1 MLSRTTEIAL
11 FPRIRTIRRVSQ
23 EHSRMPVFKSITE
36 FSSKPSLDGTEEIQ
50 VPSTHKIN
58 LKEAFEQLGNFLNVS
73 VNADSKWSFPELKTD
88 VPLQT
93 WVGAL
98 AYACGLRDFNETR
111 QDMFRFLLGANGDA
125 SVFGVLFWD
134 AVNAVKVAVLL
145 SNYGLND
152 DASSTQPIAI
162 YEGGGDSS
170 SIDAAIDDAEFIQE
184 ITESGKWTRMFKV
197 NSEGGGSTAEQIVA
211 GSSGSPLDAPSAYVG
226 WNPTSMSVE
235 QALVA
240 LAYAAGIRNTDGD
253 VFSAPFRIITQT
265 SMGPGIT
272 ICSYMPVDDA
282 SLKWEFSYEAIRLSY
297 ASGNL
302 LTGTPTDEALLD
314 DSSWEVYPIRVDFF
328 EGVGPTDAVMTSAAI
343 TVKAGDNI
351 NASATTL
358 AVTVGGSPS
367 FNTVNKYLRD
377 AVISV
382 AYNAAV
388 TFSAQNSTVV
398 VRKSADIDTVTA
410 SSGKKVYTIHWSP
423 LAVQNGIVSRWEA
436 YVNVAVYV

>member
-1 MLSRTTEIAL
+1 MPQFRDISTFTEK
-11 FPRIRTIRRVSQ
+11 T
-23 EHSRMPVFKSITE
+23 
-36 FSSKPSLDGTEEIQ
+36 SLDGSEEVQ
-50 VPSTHKIN
+50 VSGTQKVK
-58 LKEAFEQLGNFLNVS
+58 LVKLLEQLGDSLEAS
-73 VNADSKWSFPELKTD
+73 VAANSSWTFPNLGTK
-88 VPLQT
+88 VLVKS
-93 WVGAL
+93 WLSAI
-98 AYACGLRDFNETR
+98 AYACGLRDFQNPTST
-111 QDMFRFLLGANGDA
+111 MFRFLLGGNGDA
-125 SVFGVLFWD
+125 TVFGVVFYD
-134 AVNAVKVAVLL
+134 SVNAVKVAVLF
-145 SNYGLND
+145 SNYGIGPE
-152 DASSTQPIAI
+152 SGSTFPFAI
-162 YEGGGDSS
+162 YEGGGTSS
-170 SIDAAIDDAEFIQE
+170 GINASINDNAFIQE
-184 ITESGKWTRMFKV
+184 ITVSGKWTLRLKV
-197 NSEGGGSTAEQIVA
+197 GSSEVPTAEQIPA
-211 GSSGSPLDAPSAYVG
+211 GTSGSPLDAPASYVG

-253 VFSAPFRIITQT
+253 VLSAPFRIITQT

-314 DSSWEVYPIRVDFF
+314 DSSWEVYPIRIDFF

-388 TFSAQNSTVV
+388 TFSAQNSTVT
-398 VRKSADIDTVTA
+398 VRKSADVDTITA

-423 LAVQNGIVSRWEA
+423 LAVQNSIVSRWEA

>member
-1 MLSRTTEIAL
+1 MPQFRDISTFTEK
-11 FPRIRTIRRVSQ
+11 T
-23 EHSRMPVFKSITE
+23 
-36 FSSKPSLDGTEEIQ
+36 SLDGSEEVQISGTQ
-50 VPSTHKIN
+50 KVK
-58 LKEAFEQLGNFLNVS
+58 LVKLLEQLGDSLEAS
-73 VNADSKWSFPELKTD
+73 VAANSSWTFPNLGTK
-88 VPLQT
+88 VLVKS
-93 WVGAL
+93 WLSAI
-98 AYACGLRDFNETR
+98 AYACGLRDFQNPTST
-111 QDMFRFLLGANGDA
+111 MFRFLLGDNGDA
-125 SVFGVLFWD
+125 TVFGVVFYD
-134 AVNAVKVAVLL
+134 SVNAVKVAVLF
-145 SNYGLND
+145 SNYGIGPE
-152 DASSTQPIAI
+152 SGSTFPFAI
-162 YEGGGDSS
+162 YEGGGTSS
-170 SIDAAIDDAEFIQE
+170 GINASINDKAFIQE
-184 ITESGKWTRMFKV
+184 ITVSGKWTLRLKV
-197 NSEGGGSTAEQIVA
+197 GSSEVPTAEQIPA
-211 GSSGSPLDAPSAYVG
+211 GTSGSPLDAPASYVG

-282 SLKWEFSYEAIRLSY
+282 SLKWELSYEAIRLSY

-302 LTGTPTDEALLD
+302 LTGTPTDETLLD
-314 DSSWEVYPIRVDFF
+314 NSSWEVYPIRIDNF
-328 EGVGPTDAVMTSAAI
+328 VGAKPIDAVTTSAAI

-367 FNTVNKYLRD
+367 FNIANEYLRD

-388 TFSAQNSTVV
+388 TFSAQNSTVT

-410 SSGKKVYTIHWSP
+410 SSGKKVYTIHWLP
-423 LAVQNGIVSRWEA
+423 LAVRNGIVFRWEA

>member
-1 MLSRTTEIAL
+1 
-11 FPRIRTIRRVSQ
+11 
-23 EHSRMPVFKSITE
+23 MPQFRDINVFIEKS
-36 FSSKPSLDGTEEIQ
+36 SLDGSEEVQ
-50 VPSTHKIN
+50 VSGTQKAK
-58 LKEAFEQLGNFLNVS
+58 LVKLLEQLGENLQMS
-73 VNADSKWSFPELKTD
+73 VPDKDRQTFPALGTTGK
-88 VPLQT
+88 VQAWLS
-93 WVGAL
+93 AL
-98 AYACGLRDFNETR
+98 AYACGIREISDSE
-111 QDMFRFLLGANGDA
+111 QDTFRFLHGDNGDA
-125 SVFGVLFWD
+125 SVFGVVFWD
-134 AVNAVKVAVLL
+134 RVNAVKVAVLFAD
-145 SNYGLND
+145 YGIGADSGN
-152 DASSTQPIAI
+152 TFPFAI
-162 YEGGGDSS
+162 YEGGQEAS
-170 SIDAAIDDAEFIQE
+170 AIQADITDGAFITE

-211 GSSGSPLDAPSAYVG
+211 GSSGSPLDAPASYVG

-240 LAYAAGIRNTDGD
+240 LAYAAGIRNPNEGTL
-253 VFSAPFRIITQT
+253 SAPFRIITQT
-265 SMGPGIT
+265 SFGSGLT
-272 ICSYMPVDDA
+272 ICSYMPADDE
-282 SLKWEFSYEAIRLSY
+282 SLKWELGYGNIRLSH

-302 LTGTPTDEALLD
+302 LTGTPTDDALLNN
-314 DSSWEVYPIRVDFF
+314 SSWETYPIRIDNF
-328 EGVGPTDAVMTSAAI
+328 EGAGPIDAVMTSAAI

-358 AVTVGGSPS
+358 AVTVGGSLS

-398 VRKSADIDTVTA
+398 VRKSADVDTVTA

>member
-1 MLSRTTEIAL
+1 MPQFRDISTFTEK
-11 FPRIRTIRRVSQ
+11 T
-23 EHSRMPVFKSITE
+23 
-36 FSSKPSLDGTEEIQ
+36 SLDGSEEVQ
-50 VPSTHKIN
+50 VSGAQKVK
-58 LKEAFEQLGNFLNVS
+58 LVKLLEQLGDSLEAS
-73 VNADSKWSFPELKTD
+73 VAANSSWTFPNLGTK
-88 VPLQT
+88 VLVKS
-93 WVGAL
+93 WLSAI
-98 AYACGLRDFNETR
+98 AYACGLRDFQNPTST
-111 QDMFRFLLGANGDA
+111 MFRFLLGGNGDA
-125 SVFGVLFWD
+125 TVFGVVFYD
-134 AVNAVKVAVLL
+134 SVNAVKVAVLF
-145 SNYGLND
+145 SNYGIGTE
-152 DASSTQPIAI
+152 SGSTFPFAV
-162 YEGGGDSS
+162 YEGGETSS
-170 SIDAAIDDAEFIQE
+170 AINASVSDDAFIQE
-184 ITESGKWTRMFKV
+184 ITKSGKWTLRLKI
-197 NSEGGGSTAEQIVA
+197 GSTEVPTAEQIPA
-211 GSSGSPLDAPSAYVG
+211 GTSGSPLDAPASYVG

-302 LTGTPTDEALLD
+302 LTGTPTDETLLD
-314 DSSWEVYPIRVDFF
+314 DSSWEVYPIRIDFF

-398 VRKSADIDTVTA
+398 VRKSADVDTITA

-423 LAVQNGIVSRWEA
+423 LAVQNGTVSSWEA